1 MTWLFF
7 SMASAT
13 CWAAVQIVDK
23 TIIENEAP
31 SPGHYLFVSCLA
43 SLPVVAIGPIF
54 LDIASISVEG
64 IFLAIASGLCYFL
77 ATAFLFHALVS
88 LDASVTAA
96 ALAVVPAL
104 ATVAAWPI
112 LGQKLTVLSAI
123 AVLLIT
129 AGVIIMSW
137 RGHATLRTGKIR
149 SAWLAVLGAALVLAA
164 EYLIDGYVVE
174 SAPAPT
180 VFYWTRSGVATATL
194 LFAAIRPRHCLDAI
208 AWLIRRRH
216 IVATLTFG
224 NEVLDMA
231 GVASLITAYSRGP
244 VGLSTGVAYSN
255 PAIVYGAT
263 LAINFFRPRLI
274 PTGSDHSEWR
284 PRALGILLVVAGV
297 LLATADQ

>member
-180 VFYWTRSGVATATL
+180 VFYWARSGVATATL
-194 LFAAIRPRHCLDAI
+194 LFAAIQPRH
-208 AWLIRRRH
+208 
-216 IVATLTFG
+216 
-224 NEVLDMA
+224 
-231 GVASLITAYSRGP
+231 
-244 VGLSTGVAYSN
+244 
-255 PAIVYGAT
+255 
-263 LAINFFRPRLI
+263 
-274 PTGSDHSEWR
+274 
-284 PRALGILLVVAGV
+284 
-297 LLATADQ
+297 